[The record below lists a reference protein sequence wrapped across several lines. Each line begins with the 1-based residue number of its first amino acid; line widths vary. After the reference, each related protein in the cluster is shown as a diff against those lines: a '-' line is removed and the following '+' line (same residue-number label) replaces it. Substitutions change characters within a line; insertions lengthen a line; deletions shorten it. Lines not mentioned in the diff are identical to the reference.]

1 MHGHLFRTLEGLEIV
16 ITHLDMP
23 VPATGAQ
30 PIVSPIQ
37 AFDDCIAAKN
47 RMLLILGAA
56 IFIYYF
62 ALIVGAGWFRPFYTR
77 SLPGGLNIGI
87 AFALSQYVF
96 VAALALIYARR
107 MKRVDAQIK
116 RLAEAPEMKNETR

>member
-1 MHGHLFRTLEGLEIV
+1 MRGHLFQTLEGLEIV
-16 ITHLDMP
+16 ITNLDMP
-23 VPATGAQ
+23 APATQPQ
-30 PIVSPIQ
+30 PIVSPTQ
-37 AFDDCIAAKN
+37 AFDDCMAAKN
-47 RMLLILGAA
+47 RMLLVLGVA

-96 VAALALIYARR
+96 VAALALLYARR
-107 MKRVDAQIK
+107 MRRVDAQIK
-116 RLAEAPEMKNETR
+116 TLVEAREMKNETR